1 MAASQ
6 VDSSITAA
14 ENLTRVI
21 KEVTQS
27 KEFKVN

>member
-6 VDSSITAA
+6 VDASITAA